1 MIKIKEKLELLHL
14 AKEFE
19 IIKKGEE
26 NYYIQDT
33 LSNLYG
39 YVSTKDNEI
48 EYYMGEN
55 YGDAWINIERLEKL
69 KNFCE
74 FLIK

>member
-1 MIKIKEKLELLHL
+1 MKEKLELLNL
-14 AKEFE
+14 AKEFK
-19 IIKKGEE
+19 ITKKGEE

-39 YVSTKDNEI
+39 YVSMENTEI

-74 FLIK
+74 FLMK